1 MYFPNQVE
9 LDASSYPIDA
19 RAIAQAPPII
29 LADEPTGNLDSNSTK
44 EILQILRELHGE
56 GRTVILI
63 THDNEIAEQADRVI
77 KIRDGKI
84 VSDTRQN
91 GPQLLKQE
99 NMEDEKN
106 E

>member
-1 MYFPNQVE
+1 MV
-9 LDASSYPIDA
+9 
-19 RAIAQAPPII
+19 
-29 LADEPTGNLDSNSTK
+29 LADEPTGNLDSNSTM
-44 EILQILRELHGE
+44 EILQILRELHSE

-84 VSDTRQN
+84 VSDTRQDRMLSHDLAIN
-91 GPQLLKQE
+91 QE
-99 NMEDEKN
+99 KGMEDEKN

>member
-1 MYFPNQVE
+1 M
-9 LDASSYPIDA
+9 
-19 RAIAQAPPII
+19 
-29 LADEPTGNLDSNSTK
+29 
-44 EILQILRELHGE
+44 
-56 GRTVILI
+56 ILI

-91 GPQLLKQE
+91 QSVKQKD
-99 NMEDEKN
+99 MEDEKN